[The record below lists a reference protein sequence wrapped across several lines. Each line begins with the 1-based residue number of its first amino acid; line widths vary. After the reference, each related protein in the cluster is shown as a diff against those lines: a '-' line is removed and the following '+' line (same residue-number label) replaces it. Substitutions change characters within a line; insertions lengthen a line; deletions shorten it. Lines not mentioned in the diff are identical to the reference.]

1 VISIMT
7 STIVEPLLHA
17 EHLTKSYGARPVLKD
32 ASLSIARGEI
42 HALLGENGSGKSTL
56 IKLLAGQIAPDGGYA
71 PNRPPRVVVSG
82 RSEDLPIDPKTAQGL
97 KLGFVHQDLGLV
109 LSSTVTETLGLGRF
123 RTRWGMV
130 NWRAQRS
137 YTTEI
142 LQRYGLNLAPEEVV
156 GSLSAV
162 ERAML
167 SIIRGIESI
176 SGDERGVLILDEPT
190 AYLPGDAVHKVFDV
204 LRRIRAT
211 GSSVLI
217 VTHRLDEVKEICD
230 RATILRA
237 GEVVATMDI
246 ASVTP
251 DDLVTAILG
260 TELTNLYPQEHT
272 TVAEPVLRVTNL
284 SGTETRGVS
293 FVASRGE
300 ILGLTGLVGDGF
312 EEIISLCFGATR
324 GAGEI
329 ELKGETVEQGWL
341 RPRRAMGL
349 GMAYIPAD
357 RTTSSGLMAA
367 SASENLTMATMGHY
381 WRSGR
386 MAHADERNEA
396 METLSRVGLQPL
408 DPDLP
413 LGSFS
418 GGNQQK
424 LILAKWLLTHPHVL
438 FLHEP
443 TNGVDVGAKKT
454 LFELINRAAK
464 DGCCVVIASSE
475 YEDLA
480 HLCHRV
486 LIVKNGSV
494 SRELSGNQLTTDA
507 ITHHCLTSTAVSPA
521 A

>member
-1 VISIMT
+1 MIST
-7 STIVEPLLHA
+7 NRELLLRA

-32 ASLSIARGEI
+32 ASLEIASGEI

-56 IKLLAGQIAPDGGYA
+56 IKLLAGQIAPDGGYTPDNA
-71 PNRPPRVVVSG
+71 PRVTVSG
-82 RSEDLPIDPKTAQGL
+82 QSENLPIDPKTAERL

-109 LSSTVTETLGLGRF
+109 LSSTVMETLGLGRY
-123 RTRWGMV
+123 RTRWGRI

-137 YTTEI
+137 YTHET
-142 LQRYGLNLAPEEVV
+142 LRRYGLGLSPETVV

-176 SGDERGVLILDEPT
+176 SGEERGVLVLDEPT
-190 AYLPGDAVHKVFDV
+190 AYLPGDAVHQVFEV
-204 LRRIRAT
+204 LRRIKAT
-211 GSSVLI
+211 GSSVVF
-217 VTHRLDEVKEICD
+217 VTHRLDEVKDICD
-230 RATILRA
+230 RATILRS
-237 GEVVATMDI
+237 GEVVATMDV
-246 ASVTP
+246 ASATT
-251 DDLVTAILG
+251 DDLITAILG
-260 TELTNLYPQEHT
+260 TELTNLYPSEHT
-272 TVAEPVLRVTNL
+272 AVAEPVLRVTNL
-284 SGTETRGVS
+284 GGTDTQDVS

-312 EEIISLCFGATR
+312 EEIIALCFGASR
-324 GAGEI
+324 GEGKVEV
-329 ELKGETVEQGWL
+329 KGKEVDQNWL
-341 RPRRAMGL
+341 RPRRAMGM

-357 RTTSSGLMAA
+357 RATSSGLMAA
-367 SASENLTMATMGHY
+367 SAAENLTMATIRRY

-386 MAHADERNEA
+386 MAYSEERKDAIEA
-396 METLSRVGLQPL
+396 MRRVGLRPL
-408 DPDLP
+408 SPNLP

-454 LFELINRAAK
+454 LFDLINRAAQ
-464 DGCCVVIASSE
+464 DGCSVVIASSE

-486 LIVKNGSV
+486 IIVKNGAV
-494 SRELSGNQLTTDA
+494 SGELTGDQLTTEA
-507 ITHHCLTSTAVSPA
+507 ITHRCLASTAAPA
-521 A
+521 AS

>member
-1 VISIMT
+1 MT

-71 PNRPPRVVVSG
+71 PSRPPRVVVSG
-82 RSEDLPIDPKTAQGL
+82 RSENLPIDPKTAQSL

-123 RTRWGMV
+123 RTHWGMI

-142 LQRYGLNLAPEEVV
+142 LQRYGLNLSPEAIV

-190 AYLPGDAVHKVFDV
+190 AYLPADAVHQVFGV

-230 RATILRA
+230 RATILRS

-246 ASVTP
+246 ASVTT

-284 SGTETRGVS
+284 GGTETRGVS
-293 FVASRGE
+293 LVASRGE

-324 GAGEI
+324 GTGQSRDQGRDGGTRLASTPAGN
-329 ELKGETVEQGWL
+329 GHGH
-341 RPRRAMGL
+341 GL
-349 GMAYIPAD
+349 HPGGPD
-357 RTTSSGLMAA
+357 DFQ
-367 SASENLTMATMGHY
+367 
-381 WRSGR
+381 W
-386 MAHADERNEA
+386 AH
-396 METLSRVGLQPL
+396 
-408 DPDLP
+408 
-413 LGSFS
+413 
-418 GGNQQK
+418 
-424 LILAKWLLTHPHVL
+424 
-438 FLHEP
+438 
-443 TNGVDVGAKKT
+443 
-454 LFELINRAAK
+454 
-464 DGCCVVIASSE
+464 
-475 YEDLA
+475 
-480 HLCHRV
+480 
-486 LIVKNGSV
+486 GSV
-494 SRELSGNQLTTDA
+494 GHREPHDGHHGTLLAIGTHGLRGRAQRGNGNVEPCWTAAARSR
-507 ITHHCLTSTAVSPA
+507 PA
-521 A
+521 PGIVQRR